1 MEVYTTLVY
10 ALGFIGLF
18 AVSFYAINLI
28 DYSRRRKIPG
38 EAEDKTVTIII
49 PAYNEEKSI
58 ARTIESAL
66 ASEYPRDKLEIIV
79 VDDGSKDNTYKIAK
93 KFEGFGK
100 FKIRVFTKK
109 NGGKGSALNLAIKKS
124 KMDIIISMDADTFIE
139 PKTVRRMIAY
149 FYKKKITAV
158 TPSMGVYKA
167 KGILQRVQ
175 QVEYYLGVFL
185 RKSFAVTNSIHVT
198 PGAFS
203 AYRRSFFVKYGGYDE
218 GNIVEDLEIGLRMQS
233 HNYILENSPKAVVYT
248 LVPKTLR
255 ELLIQRRRWYTGL
268 MRNLWNYRRLFG
280 PKKGALGVIVLPL
293 AVVTVTA
300 SVFLTS
306 YTLIKTLLEIKKEV
320 VMLNSINFEFSTIF
334 ESNWYFIKN
343 SFEKIF
349 FTLSTNP
356 IFLLGSF
363 FVIISILYLHFARK
377 KMRFQ
382 ETVKIS
388 LIFFLMFYSILF
400 TFWWIISFV
409 YVVLNKK
416 IIWRAEE

>member
-1 MEVYTTLVY
+1 MEVYATLVY
-10 ALGFIGLF
+10 ILGFIGLF
-18 AVSFYAINLI
+18 AVSFYVINLI

-66 ASEYPRDKLEIIV
+66 ASEYPRDKLEIMV

-158 TPSMGVYKA
+158 TTSIGVYKA

-203 AYRRSFFVKYGGYDE
+203 AYRRSFFVKYWGYDE
-218 GNIVEDLEIGLRMQS
+218 GNIVEDLET
-233 HNYILENSPKAVVYT
+233 E
-248 LVPKTLR
+248 
-255 ELLIQRRRWYTGL
+255 E
-268 MRNLWNYRRLFG
+268 
-280 PKKGALGVIVLPL
+280 
-293 AVVTVTA
+293 
-300 SVFLTS
+300 
-306 YTLIKTLLEIKKEV
+306 
-320 VMLNSINFEFSTIF
+320 
-334 ESNWYFIKN
+334 
-343 SFEKIF
+343 
-349 FTLSTNP
+349 
-356 IFLLGSF
+356 
-363 FVIISILYLHFARK
+363 IISVK
-377 KMRFQ
+377 Q
-382 ETVKIS
+382 EQKA
-388 LIFFLMFYSILF
+388 LA
-400 TFWWIISFV
+400 WIDS
-409 YVVLNKK
+409 
-416 IIWRAEE
+416 